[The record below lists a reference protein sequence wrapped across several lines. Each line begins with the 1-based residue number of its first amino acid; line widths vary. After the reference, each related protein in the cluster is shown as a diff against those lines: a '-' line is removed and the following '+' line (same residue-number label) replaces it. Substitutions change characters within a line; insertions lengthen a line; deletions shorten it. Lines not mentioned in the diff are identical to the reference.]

1 MRGGLRWLG
10 RLLGHE
16 WFAPLASLV
25 GLCVA
30 LSIVAPPF
38 RTAQNFYNIGLQ
50 TAVIAIIAVGQT
62 LVIIAGGIDLSVGS
76 VLALSG
82 VVTVL
87 LMASGLGEWLCIL
100 VGLACGCFCGL
111 VNGLL
116 STKARLPSFIA
127 TLGMMGIARG
137 MALVVSKGQNISVPS
152 GSWYP
157 HIGSGS
163 VLGLPIPF
171 VITAVVAVA
180 AHLLLSR
187 TALGRYIYAVG
198 GNREAARL
206 SGINVDGVVLLTFV
220 LCGLTVGIASVVES
234 ARLSLG
240 QPTGGVLYELHA
252 IAAAVIGGASLMGGQ
267 GSVVGTIIGAFLMSV
282 IRNGADLLNVPPD
295 WQQVMIGTVVI
306 AAVFWDQMRRAKMG
320 GA

>member
-1 MRGGLRWLG
+1 MG
-10 RLLGHE
+10 RVAQHE
-16 WFAPLASLV
+16 WFAPFVSLV
-25 GLCVA
+25 ALCLVLA
-30 LSIVAPPF
+30 AIVPPF
-38 RTAQNFYNIGLQ
+38 RTAENFFNIGLQ

-82 VVTVL
+82 VVAVL
-87 LMASGLGEWLCIL
+87 LMTLGVEEGVCIL
-100 VGLACGCFCGL
+100 VGLACGSFCGL
-111 VNGLL
+111 LNGLL
-116 STKARLPSFIA
+116 STKGRIPPFIA

-157 HIGSGS
+157 EIGAGS

-171 VITAVVAVA
+171 VITAAVAVA
-180 AHLLLSR
+180 AHVLLSR
-187 TALGRYIYAVG
+187 TAFGRYIYAVG

-206 SGINVDGVVLLTFV
+206 SGIDVDGVLLLAFV
-220 LCGLTVGIASVVES
+220 LCGLTVGVASVVES

-240 QPTGGVLYELHA
+240 QPTGGVLYELNA

-267 GSVVGTIIGAFLMSV
+267 GSVIGAIIGAFLMSV
-282 IRNGADLLNVPPD
+282 LRNGADLLNIPPD

-306 AAVFWDQMRRAKMG
+306 AAVFWDQMRRRRA